1 MHDSLWSDQRFR
13 EFLTLLR
20 GGMFAPPIDDD
31 VRDQFLAQARV
42 RIVPDVQRRVLA
54 DIGATVDGDGVAM
67 IAFELLEDCAWDS
80 RRTWLLASS
89 DPWRYL
95 ADLVV
100 SEVTAAYGESV
111 RRVGDDDELA
121 GILSASTRRQRDAG
135 SEE

>member
-1 MHDSLWSDQRFR
+1 MHDALWSDQRFR

-20 GGMFAPPIDDD
+20 GGMFAPPIDDEQ
-31 VRDQFLAQARV
+31 REEFLGQARR
-42 RIVPDVQRRVLA
+42 RIAPDVQRRVLA
-54 DIGATVDGDGVAM
+54 DVGASVDGDGVAL

-100 SEVTAAYGESV
+100 REVTAAYGESV
-111 RRVGDDDELA
+111 RRDGDDAELA
-121 GILSASTRRQRDAG
+121 GILSASTRPQLETGTD
-135 SEE
+135 E